1 MRPVRRALAHAYTHT
16 HTHGGS
22 YLAAFRELPKAFIDY
37 GEKVAI
43 NLTKGLKACHTLFAS
58 VLI

>member
-1 MRPVRRALAHAYTHT
+1 MHLHMHTHTRVRTHT
-16 HTHGGS
+16 HRGS
-22 YLAAFRELPKAFIDY
+22 YLAAFRELPEAFIDY

-43 NLTKGLKACHTLFAS
+43 NLTKGLKACHRLFVS